1 MNSCR
6 HVVNLTVKAKDIALE
21 CVMNVVK
28 HFGSLDFEVGSRD
41 RKQAGLSQLCGT
53 IDRLSEIEKDLLG
66 M

>member
-21 CVMNVVK
+21 CVMNIVK
-28 HFGSLDFEVGSRD
+28 HFGSLDFEVESGD
-41 RKQAGLSQLCGT
+41 KLQAVLSQLCGI
-53 IDRLSEIEKDLLG
+53 IDRLSEIEKELLG